1 MPRIIGYVRWM
12 PKLGEIDVFELQFP
26 APRLQEFRDLA
37 DLFLVDHFLKNLPS
51 KKQRGIVGSKDRF

>member
-1 MPRIIGYVRWM
+1 M